1 MQNGKQKHFPIF
13 GDYFEENMG
22 IIKTDDVVMD
32 SGKQIGQEKGENMKY
47 QEGLKNLLENV
58 IVIRNSV
65 EGRIARLPEGKI
77 RTYLQTK
84 KGKTYIA
91 YAQIMDNGARIYIT
105 KDTQKIIDLTAKLFL
120 IKNLELIDQY
130 IVKLRETI
138 CAAEKISMQKI
149 LDNIPEEL
157 KVFLHFDDSTGSV
170 LTQEAVQRKR
180 TEEFMKAEYLPFVP
194 SETQTRHVTSD
205 GTIVRS
211 KSELIIYELL
221 LQYHITFRYEK
232 PVMIDGTEYRPDF
245 TILLPDGKVIYW
257 EHAGMMTKEE
267 YRNRHKKKMDVFE
280 SAGIVPWDN
289 LIVTYDDKNG
299 NININCIISEIRNK
313 LLA

>member
-1 MQNGKQKHFPIF
+1 MQNGKRKHFPIF
-13 GDYFEENMG
+13 GDYFKENMG
-22 IIKTDDVVMD
+22 IIKTDDEAKEP
-32 SGKQIGQEKGENMKY
+32 GIQIGQEKGENMKY

-77 RTYLQTK
+77 RTYQQTK

-105 KDTQKIIDLTAKLFL
+105 KDTQKI
-120 IKNLELIDQY
+120 
-130 IVKLRETI
+130 
-138 CAAEKISMQKI
+138 

-157 KVFLHFDDSTGSV
+157 KVFLRFDDSTSSV

-180 TEEFMKAEYLPFVP
+180 TEEFMKAEYSPFVL